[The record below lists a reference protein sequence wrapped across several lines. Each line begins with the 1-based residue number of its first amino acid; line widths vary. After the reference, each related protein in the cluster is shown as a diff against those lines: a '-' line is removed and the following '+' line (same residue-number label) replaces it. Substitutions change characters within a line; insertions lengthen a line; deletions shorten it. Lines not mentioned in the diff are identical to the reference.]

1 MTIDLKKELRNRGI
15 RPTYQRL
22 RILEVL
28 HRKDTHPTVEE
39 IFKILSPDIP
49 TLVKATI
56 YNAIHAFEQ
65 VGLVRTVGI
74 DDNELRYDIVIAD
87 HGHFKCKS
95 CTRIF
100 NFEINING
108 IPFNGLQDFEIAEKN
123 VYFIGFCSQCLNR
136 IQKE

>member
-1 MTIDLKKELRNRGI
+1 MTIDLKQELRNRGI

-39 IFKILSPDIP
+39 IYKILSPEIP

-56 YNAIHAFEQ
+56 YNTIHIFVQAE
-65 VGLVRTVGI
+65 LVRAVGI
-74 DDNELRYDIVIAD
+74 DDNDVRYDIVVIN

-95 CTRIF
+95 CGTIF
-100 NFEINING
+100 NFEINIEG

-123 VYFIGFCSQCLNR
+123 VYFMGLCPQCLNS
-136 IQKE
+136 I